1 MYTPYYYTVN
11 ESLHNM
17 FMSNLVGDLVVDM
30 LLFFV
35 VDINECD
42 SYPCLNGGSCTDG
55 VDLFSCVCAPG
66 ITGLT
71 CDTVI
76 SMFY

>member
-1 MYTPYYYTVN
+1 MC
-11 ESLHNM
+11 
-17 FMSNLVGDLVVDM
+17 MSNLVGDLVVCYC
-30 LLFFV
+30 FFF

-55 VDLFSCVCAPG
+55 VNLFSCVCAPG

-76 SMFY
+76 GMFY